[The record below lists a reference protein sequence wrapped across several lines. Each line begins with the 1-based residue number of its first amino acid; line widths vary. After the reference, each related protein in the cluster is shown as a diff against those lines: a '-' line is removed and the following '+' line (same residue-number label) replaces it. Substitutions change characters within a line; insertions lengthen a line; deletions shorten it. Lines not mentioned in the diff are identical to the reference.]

1 MPRKGAQG
9 MNETTAE
16 KLKLSHK
23 ESELLL
29 GLNEYTSQAQE
40 LAEPTLET
48 EGVSNE
54 PSDPK

>member
-1 MPRKGAQG
+1 LPRKGAQG

-16 KLKLSHK
+16 KLKPSHK

-40 LAEPTLET
+40 LAEPIL
-48 EGVSNE
+48 
-54 PSDPK
+54 

>member
-1 MPRKGAQG
+1 

-23 ESELLL
+23 ESDLLV
-29 GLNEYTSQAQE
+29 GLNEYTSHANE
-40 LAEPTLET
+40 LADIFFET
-48 EGVSNE
+48 ERVPNE

>member
-1 MPRKGAQG
+1 

-16 KLKLSHK
+16 KLKPSHK

-29 GLNEYTSQAQE
+29 RLNEYTSQAQE
-40 LAEPTLET
+40 LAEVTLET

-54 PSDPK
+54 PSAPK

>member
-1 MPRKGAQG
+1 MRELKKITLDNPLPRKGAQG

-16 KLKLSHK
+16 KLKPSHK

-40 LAEPTLET
+40 LAEPIL
-48 EGVSNE
+48 
-54 PSDPK
+54 